1 MTPDLDAEVILHALA
16 QDIPDVGDTFTAAI
30 PHDNHPRHWRVSC
43 WLKRHERPPM
53 AERVAKFPEHIREDM
68 AEMLIRMDAKHPLAV
83 YGPDKVPLM
92 FCTRW
97 EAEYVEGVEA
107 CGWIFRVSDIKATG
121 RVPWS
126 AELIESERKHANMMA
141 GERLG

>member
-1 MTPDLDAEVILHALA
+1 MSEVSTETILHALA
-16 QDIPDVGDTFTAAI
+16 QDIPDVGDTFTATI
-30 PHDNHPRHWRVSC
+30 PFDTKPRRWRVSC
-43 WLKRHERPPM
+43 WLKRYERPPM

-68 AEMLIRMDAKHPLAV
+68 AEMLIKMDAKYPLAGH
-83 YGPDKVPLM
+83 GPDKVPLM

-107 CGWIFRVSDIKATG
+107 CGWIFRVSDIRVTG

-126 AELIESERKHANMMA
+126 AELIESGREHANMIA
-141 GERLG
+141 GERLV

>member
-1 MTPDLDAEVILHALA
+1 MTPEQEAEAILHVLA

-30 PHDNHPRHWRVSC
+30 PYDTRPRHWRVSC
-43 WLKRHERPPM
+43 WLKRYERPPM

-68 AEMLIRMDAKHPLAV
+68 AEMLIRMDAKHPLAGH
-83 YGPDKVPLM
+83 GPDRVPLI

-126 AELIESERKHANMMA
+126 AELIESERKHANMLA
-141 GERLG
+141 GERLS